1 MKIPHL
7 TALKTGL
14 AAALLSSSLIV
25 IANPN
30 EQKIEY
36 QQKTSR
42 EETAAA
48 KAATP
53 ELEGRPAATTSH
65 KKHSVQSKKG
75 EMIKSHKKATH
86 KAIKDEEAATPE
98 VEGRPAVT
106 TNQ

>member
-25 IANPN
+25 FANPDKQMH
-30 EQKIEY
+30 EH

-53 ELEGRPAATTSH
+53 EIEARPAATTSH
-65 KKHSVQSKKG
+65 KKHSVQSKKA
-75 EMIKSHKKATH
+75 EMIKNQKKATH
-86 KAIKDEEAATPE
+86 KAIKDEKAATPE

>member
-14 AAALLSSSLIV
+14 ATALLSSSLIV

-53 ELEGRPAATTSH
+53 EVEGRPAATTSH

-75 EMIKSHKKATH
+75 EMIKSQKKATN
-86 KAIKDEEAATPE
+86 KAIKDKEAATPE

>member
-14 AAALLSSSLIV
+14 ATALLSSSLIV

-53 ELEGRPAATTSH
+53 EVESRPAATTSH
-65 KKHSVQSKKG
+65 KKHSVQSKKA
-75 EMIKSHKKATH
+75 EMIKSQKKATH
-86 KAIKDEEAATPE
+86 KAIKDAEAASPE
-98 VEGRPAVT
+98 VEARPAAT
-106 TNQ
+106 TKQ